1 MRVTG
6 HGMATDRKHL
16 AAELAGSEGPGGGA
30 GARRPRRAATGVL
43 SATGS
48 LAVHGLLLIV
58 LGAVVWRS
66 ASGHGV
72 RGPEVKIAFDMPAMG
87 DAPVAAAG
95 SVEAEAPAPPR
106 EVGLIVEP
114 DAPPNTTANAPEPLP
129 PLASMATATPPAPAR
144 DGPGVVSLAGMSD
157 AAFSAGPHVAGAA
170 AADRGAEGAIGEG
183 GVRFAGL
190 GASNAR
196 SVVYVVDAS
205 GSMVTSL
212 PLVIAEVERSV
223 SRLSATQKFG
233 VVLFRRLPDGRSG
246 LEVFST
252 VLVRATAS
260 AQERL
265 RDWLASVEPIGRSV
279 PLSGLERAIAYRP
292 DAVFLLSRAIERS
305 GGDAWETGGGRTA
318 AETLARIDALN
329 PEVNG
334 RRAVVIQTIQ
344 FLDDDP
350 TGIMQEIGR
359 VHGSRVDA
367 SGRIV
372 AGYRVIRRAE
382 SLGEER

>member
-1 MRVTG
+1 MP
-6 HGMATDRKHL
+6 TDRKQL
-16 AAELAGSEGPGGGA
+16 AAELAGPAGPDESP
-30 GARRPRRAATGVL
+30 GARRPRRGATGVL

-48 LAVHGLLLIV
+48 LVVHGLLLIV

-66 ASGHGV
+66 ASGHAS
-72 RGPEVKIAFDMPAMG
+72 RGPEVKIAFDMPALG
-87 DAPVAAAG
+87 DASAPLAG
-95 SVEAEAPAPPR
+95 SAAPGAPSRPH

-114 DAPPNTTANAPEPLP
+114 DRAVNADASLPETVPPM
-129 PLASMATATPPAPAR
+129 ASMATVPAPSVTPKGEGPPAL
-144 DGPGVVSLAGMSD
+144 GGMSD
-157 AAFSAGPHVAGAA
+157 AAFGAGPTFSGAA
-170 AADRGAEGAIGEG
+170 AADRAAAGES
-183 GVRFAGL
+183 GVSFAGL

-196 SVVYVVDAS
+196 SVVYVMDAS

-212 PLVIAEVERSV
+212 PFVIAEVERSV
-223 SRLSATQKFG
+223 SRLAATQKFG

-246 LEVFST
+246 LEVFSP

-265 RDWLASVEPIGRSV
+265 RDWLSSVEPIGRSV

-305 GGDAWETGGGRTA
+305 GGDAWDTGGGRGVA
-318 AETLARIDALN
+318 GTLARIDALN

-334 RRAVVIQTIQ
+334 RRPVVIQTIQ

-359 VHGSRVDA
+359 VHGSRTDA
-367 SGRIV
+367 SGHVI
-372 AGYRVIRRAE
+372 AGYRVIRRGE
-382 SLGEER
+382 DLGEGR